1 MGYTLKNLVS
11 LFPICHSQILAWDP
25 AMQGVGGGGGGLK
38 QKPEQ

>member
-1 MGYTLKNLVS
+1 MGYTLKNLVI

-25 AMQGVGGGGGGLK
+25 AMQGGLK